1 VCLVIAG
8 QTEKLEVYFTEH
20 VFLEH
25 HLEPWCPEKGPVRHF
40 MELVCVGLSKNPY
53 ITLQMKLE
61 HINWF
66 RDYFDKKRQIL
77 QDTGAVPVLSDK
89 QVTVHEN
96 IPP

>member
-8 QTEKLEVYFTEH
+8 QTEELEVYFTEH